1 MNSPSE
7 RLADKILKKLLQEKL
22 LLGPE
27 AKKIFAK
34 LAEGKV
40 KAEDW
45 RLAIEVSMPRKTKP

>member
-22 LLGPE
+22 LSGPE
-27 AKKIFAK
+27 AKKILSK

-45 RLAIEVSMPRKTKP
+45 RLAIEVSMPRQTKP